1 MILEK
6 YVCRCQNL
14 RVVSGGKTGYDR
26 AMKRTGR
33 SEKQKFR
40 RSNKHDEFKN

>member
-1 MILEK
+1 MHADVRTCAL
-6 YVCRCQNL
+6 
-14 RVVSGGKTGYDR
+14 SAGGKTGYDR